1 VNEHEG
7 GRLALFHFDMHR
19 LGSSDEI
26 FDIGWEDY
34 LARGGVCAV
43 EWSENVAGAL
53 EEGAILV
60 DICRGALDGQRI
72 VSIEG
77 VEL

>member
-1 VNEHEG
+1 
-7 GRLALFHFDMHR
+7 MYR
-19 LGSSDEI
+19 LGSSDEL

-43 EWSENVAGAL
+43 EWSENVSDAI
-53 EEGAILV
+53 EGDAISV
-60 DICRGALDGQRI
+60 EICRGKSDSQRVI
-72 VSIEG
+72 NLEG